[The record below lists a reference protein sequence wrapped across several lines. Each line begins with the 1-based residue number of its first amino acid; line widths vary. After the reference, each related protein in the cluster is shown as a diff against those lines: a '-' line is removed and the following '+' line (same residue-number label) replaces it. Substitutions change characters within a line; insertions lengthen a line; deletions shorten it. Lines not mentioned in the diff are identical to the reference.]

1 MALCTSQIDDSIEI
15 QLLLNF
21 SINKVSDLPHNV
33 RSILNGQYEDTINNE
48 LSTFIEAVRN
58 GDSLEEIIH
67 NGLSSTQAH
76 LSWLCTGIA
85 SLLYFVQCN
94 WTGPPIDSDI
104 DWLKTRRDE
113 ALKHLSLHDG
123 CNINVRKPELLYLAN
138 KIFSNVDLQ
147 LRCRSCVWWLLRATL
162 LHQHVLDENS
172 GVLFEETENLITKI
186 NNLNILEDPLC
197 ELLFNLEAARFYLH
211 YRRTQNSEKH
221 LERAQSIAGLRLNLE
236 GAMGKRTKY
245 QREEKAQLY
254 LKIEMDRDT
263 FPSIDCEDIPKSLN
277 LNDEL
282 RLERI
287 EFSEY
292 KEDIKLGMMEEAI
305 ILAKY
310 VQLQLCQ
317 PKHKLTDE
325 EIRPYLTKVVD
336 STKNW
341 SLKMTSLCYRCSLES
356 DDKRTVERSMMQA
369 ESLLNV
375 LNDYNAPVSKA
386 PVARRMDI
394 FFASGMRP
402 VWTLEEKWANIM
414 FSLGLVKG
422 ALEVFAKL
430 GLWEE
435 VIACYN
441 MLNLKHKAAEIIEQE
456 ISKKPTAKLWCLLG
470 DATGDV
476 SHYETAWRLS
486 EEKSSRVQKHWGF
499 YYFAKKDYA
508 EAVPHLKLSVE
519 LNNIQEHVWFRLGYA
534 ALQIEDW
541 KLAAMAYRRYCALE
555 DSTFEAW
562 NNLAKAYIKLG
573 DKPRAWKSLQDAIKC
588 NYDRWEVWDNLMV
601 VSIDLGHFSE
611 VIRSYH
617 RILDLKNNHSDIQV
631 LQILTNAI
639 INNVNDADGNP
650 ASRLLQNTLELFGRI
665 TSNTVNNPD
674 IWRMYAELVALRKT
688 DVDNERA
695 AQYLQKAYR
704 FITSNPKWCRNED
717 TTLNVLELCCNLEQ
731 AYLRCA
737 TDIAIVKKRK
747 MLGSAKLS
755 LQGVVKKIKEQAWDN
770 ADIMNQLMKVERYLA
785 TITNELE
792 QIKPTQ

>member
-33 RSILNGQYEDTINNE
+33 HSILNGQYEDTINNE

-94 WTGPPIDSDI
+94 WTGPPIDSDV

-221 LERAQSIAGLRLNLE
+221 LERAQRIAGLRLNLE

-287 EFSEY
+287 EFSEH

-369 ESLLNV
+369 ESLLN
-375 LNDYNAPVSKA
+375 DYNDAKA

-402 VWTLEEKWANIM
+402 IWTLEEKWANVM

-422 ALEVFAKL
+422 ALEVFIRL

-555 DSTFEAW
+555 ESTFEAW

-688 DVDNERA
+688 DVDDERA
-695 AQYLQKAYR
+695 AQYLQQAYR

-717 TTLNVLELCCNLEQ
+717 TTLNVLELCCNLAQ

-792 QIKPTQ
+792 QIKPAQ

>member
-1 MALCTSQIDDSIEI
+1 MARNASEIDENIEI
-15 QLLLNF
+15 KLLLNF
-21 SINKVSDLPHNV
+21 STNKVSDLPHNV
-33 RSILNGQYEDTINNE
+33 HNILNGQYKDVINNE
-48 LSTFIEAVRN
+48 LSTFIEAVKN
-58 GDSLEEIIH
+58 GDSLEDIIH
-67 NGLSSTQAH
+67 NSLSETHAH
-76 LSWLCTGIA
+76 LSWMCAGVA

-94 WTGPPIDSDI
+94 WTGPRIDNDI
-104 DWLKTRRDE
+104 DWLKIRKDE
-113 ALKHLSLHDG
+113 ALKYLSLHDG
-123 CNINVRKPELLYLAN
+123 CNINIQRPELLYLSK

-147 LRCRSCVWWLLRATL
+147 LKCRSCIWWLFRASL
-162 LHQHVLDENS
+162 LHQHALDEDS
-172 GVLFEETENLITKI
+172 GVLFEEMENLIMEIDK
-186 NNLNILEDPLC
+186 LSILEDSLC
-197 ELLFNLEAARFYLH
+197 KLLFNLEAARFYLH

-221 LERAQSIAGLRLNLE
+221 LEYAESVAGLKLNLE

-245 QREEKAQLY
+245 QQEEKAQLY
-254 LKIEMDRDT
+254 LKIESKDI
-263 FPSIDCEDIPKSLN
+263 FPSIDCMDAPKSLN

-282 RLERI
+282 RLEHI
-287 EFSEY
+287 EFSEH
-292 KEDIKLGMMEEAI
+292 KEETKLGMVEEAI

-325 EIRPYLTKVVD
+325 EVRPYLTKVVE

-341 SLKMTSLCYRCSLES
+341 SLKMTSLCYRCSMES

-369 ESLLNV
+369 ESLLKDF
-375 LNDYNAPVSKA
+375 NDAKA
-386 PVARRMDI
+386 PIARRMDL

-402 VWTLEEKWANIM
+402 IWILEEKWANIM
-414 FSLGLVKG
+414 VSLGLVKG
-422 ALEVFAKL
+422 ALEVFIKL
-430 GLWEE
+430 GLWED

-441 MLNLKHKAAEIIEQE
+441 ILNLKHKAAEIINQE
-456 ISKKPTAKLWCLLG
+456 ISKKPTVKLWCLLG

-476 SHYETAWRLS
+476 SHYEMAWKLS

-519 LNNIQEHVWFRLGYA
+519 LNNIQELIWFRLGYA
-534 ALQIEDW
+534 ALQVEDW
-541 KLAAMAYRRYCALE
+541 KLAATAYRHYCALE
-555 DSTFEAW
+555 QSTFEAW

-611 VIRSYH
+611 VIRCYH
-617 RILDLKNNHSDIQV
+617 RILDLKNSHSDVQV

-639 INNVNDADGNP
+639 INNINDADGNP

-665 TSNTVNNPD
+665 SSNVDNNPD
-674 IWRMYAELVALRKT
+674 IWRMYAELVVLRKT
-688 DVDNERA
+688 DVDEERA

-704 FITSNPKWCRNED
+704 FITSNPKWCRSED
-717 TTLNVLELCCNLEQ
+717 TALKVLELCCNLAQ
-731 AYLRCA
+731 TYLRC
-737 TDIAIVKKRK
+737 TTNITAIKKRK

-755 LQGVVKKIKEQAWDN
+755 LQGVVKKIKEQEWN
-770 ADIMNQLMKVERYLA
+770 NTNFIEQSTKVEDYLV

-792 QIKPTQ
+792 QIKPV

>member
-21 SINKVSDLPHNV
+21 SVNKVSDLPHNV

-67 NGLSSTQAH
+67 NGLSSTHAH
-76 LSWLCTGIA
+76 LPLLCTGIA

-94 WTGPPIDSDI
+94 WTGPPIDNDI

-162 LHQHVLDENS
+162 LHQHALDENS

-186 NNLNILEDPLC
+186 NNLNILEDSLC
-197 ELLFNLEAARFYLH
+197 ELLFDLEAARFYLH
-211 YRRTQNSEKH
+211 YRRTQNSEKY
-221 LERAQSIAGLRLNLE
+221 LERAQRIAGLRLNLE

-254 LKIEMDRDT
+254 LKTEMDRDT
-263 FPSIDCEDIPKSLN
+263 FPSIDCENIPKSLN

-287 EFSEY
+287 EFSER
-292 KEDIKLGMMEEAI
+292 KEEIKLGMMEEAI

-369 ESLLNV
+369 ESLLN
-375 LNDYNAPVSKA
+375 DYNDAKA

-402 VWTLEEKWANIM
+402 VWTLEEKWANVM

-422 ALEVFAKL
+422 ALEVFTKL

-441 MLNLKHKAAEIIEQE
+441 MLTLKHKAAEIIEQE

-499 YYFAKKDYA
+499 YYFAKKDYV

-519 LNNIQEHVWFRLGYA
+519 LNNIQERVWFRLGYA

-555 DSTFEAW
+555 QSTFEAW

-588 NYDRWEVWDNLMV
+588 NYDCWEVWDNLMV

-650 ASRLLQNTLELFGRI
+650 AARLLQNTLELFGRI
-665 TSNTVNNPD
+665 TSNAVNNPD

-688 DVDNERA
+688 DVDDERA
-695 AQYLQKAYR
+695 AQYLQQAYR

-717 TTLNVLELCCNLEQ
+717 TTLNVLELCCNLAQ

-770 ADIMNQLMKVERYLA
+770 ADIMNQLMTVERYLA
-785 TITNELE
+785 TIINELE